1 MSIPI
6 GNLSTADREIVHRAL
21 GAAVEGPFFPE
32 WEFHTLFGLY
42 RSEVRAIYEAWPSPA
57 CNSDRLLA
65 AMIGSLNHLIGYP
78 HKHEDAFHQYF
89 PEGRSALAAT
99 LKWVAALDG

>member
-1 MSIPI
+1 M
-6 GNLSTADREIVHRAL
+6 HRAL

-32 WEFHTLFGLY
+32 WEFDTLFGLD

-65 AMIGSLNHLIGYP
+65 AMTWSLIYLLHYP
-78 HKHEDAFHQYF
+78 HKHEDAFRRYF
-89 PEGRSALAAT
+89 PEGRSVLSAT
-99 LKWVAALDG
+99 LARLPGRDR